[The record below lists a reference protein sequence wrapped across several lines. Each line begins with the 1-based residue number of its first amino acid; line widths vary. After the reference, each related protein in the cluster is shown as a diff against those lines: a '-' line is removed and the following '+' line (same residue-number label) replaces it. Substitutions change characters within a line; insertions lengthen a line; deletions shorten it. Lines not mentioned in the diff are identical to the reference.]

1 MRAFKSYKSRK
12 GSDNHD
18 HVLDNLI
25 QLGLIDQSKEEV
37 TPAIQQFLRYLAIM
51 ADRLTK
57 SHNDLVRQVGW
68 LFREVLSRICIL
80 QDKIYKVISDIRN
93 INNKAK
99 SIKTKTRKYTAIP
112 TLITIPGGP
121 FVLERTTTQG

>member
-25 QLGLIDQSKEEV
+25 RIGLIDRNKEEV
-37 TPAIQQFLRYLAIM
+37 TLAIQQFLRYPAIM

-57 SHNDLVRQVGW
+57 SHNDLVRQVGG
-68 LFREVLSRICIL
+68 LDRGICSSSNL
-80 QDKIYKVISDIRN
+80 ALVRG
-93 INNKAK
+93 
-99 SIKTKTRKYTAIP
+99 
-112 TLITIPGGP
+112 L
-121 FVLERTTTQG
+121 